1 MTAESVFFFDR
12 MVEYINKIGN
22 ILKDTKSEVQATEDI
37 SCDETSTKTIQ
48 RVKETV
54 TNGIDRTLDQLSDI
68 SSEFIKGT
76 ETREREVLTKL
87 PSDK

>member
-1 MTAESVFFFDR
+1 MTTGSPFFFDR
-12 MVEYINKIGN
+12 MVEYINTIGN

-54 TNGIDRTLDQLSDI
+54 TNGIDRTLEQLSDI
-68 SSEFIKGT
+68 SLEFTNVT
-76 ETREREVLTKL
+76 EKTEHEALTKL
-87 PSDK
+87 PSGK